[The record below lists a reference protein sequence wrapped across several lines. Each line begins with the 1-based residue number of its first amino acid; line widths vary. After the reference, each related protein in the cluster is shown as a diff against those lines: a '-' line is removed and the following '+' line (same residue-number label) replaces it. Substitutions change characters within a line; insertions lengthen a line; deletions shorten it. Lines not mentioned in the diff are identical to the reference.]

1 MITLKN
7 IVQNRENDDTLIDKT
22 AYIINDIHVSIQNK
36 TLTIN
41 QIVDELS
48 IDLNMVNSHLI
59 KRFIDEG
66 FISINDLFY
75 IVKDE
80 KIVNHILG
88 DIDWVGQ
95 QSYYGRELKELC
107 SNETNEVFFWGT
119 AYCGKSTLIGML
131 LSYLNTQYDIV
142 PNIDCQGVENLTL
155 YSNMYKADRISYF
168 CSGNVSTSFE
178 EMAFMLI
185 KDKEKIP
192 YTFIE
197 TPEIL
202 SRAIYRSYANES
214 LSEGESIMLNNL
226 TSICNHTYLKR
237 IHVIC
242 LPNDNIKIGWDGS
255 ARNAFMMPLIQFL
268 ISNKIISHKDSV
280 LLLST
285 KESPSVTS
293 QEAQKHIKE
302 GYTGFYNSIVV
313 ESKKQLFDLQVL
325 PFSVG
330 KVYFQD
336 ICSPDFTLTKE
347 IIDHIINRSKLLHQ
361 SIYKRIL
368 NLFK

>member
-1 MITLKN
+1 MITLQN
-7 IVQNRENDDTLIDKT
+7 IVQNRANDKT
-22 AYIINDIHVSIQNK
+22 VINKSACIINDIHVSIQNK
-36 TLTIN
+36 ILTVN

-48 IDLNMVNSHLI
+48 KDLNIVNSHLV
-59 KRFIDEG
+59 KRIIDDG
-66 FISINDLFY
+66 LISISDLSK
-75 IVKDE
+75 IVGDE
-80 KIVNHILG
+80 KIVRHILG
-88 DIDWVGQ
+88 DIDWIGQ
-95 QSYYGRELKELC
+95 PSYYGRELKELC
-107 SNETNEVFFWGT
+107 SNRTNEVFFWGT
-119 AYCGKSTLIGML
+119 EYSGKSTLIGML
-131 LSYLNTQYDIV
+131 LSYLNTQYAIV
-142 PNIDCQGVENLTL
+142 PNIDCQGFENLTL
-155 YSNMYKADRISYF
+155 YSNMYNADRISCF

-197 TPEIL
+197 TPGIL
-202 SRAIYRSYANES
+202 SRAIYRSYTNES
-214 LSEGESIMLNNL
+214 LSEDESVMMNNL
-226 TSICNHTYLKR
+226 FSICNHAYLKR

-242 LPNDNIKIGWDGS
+242 LPNDNIKIGWDGLP
-255 ARNAFMMPLIQFL
+255 RNAFMMPLIQFL

-293 QEAQKHIKE
+293 QEALKHIKD
-302 GYTGFYNSIVV
+302 GYTGFYNSIAVKS
-313 ESKKQLFDLQVL
+313 EEQLFDLQVL

-336 ICSPDFTLTKE
+336 ICSPDFTLTRK
-347 IIDHIINRSKLLHQ
+347 IVDHIINSSKLLHQ
-361 SIYKRIL
+361 SIYKRIF